1 MDGTNVK
8 SKGRIADK
16 ISLFERG
23 ATNAVS
29 SSTNL
34 RHLDISP
41 ARNVPSRLFTER
53 AGTRSSSAPP
63 NQTVKE
69 RAMNFNA
76 RRRGEEKLTLP
87 LNKGHSKTAEI
98 SGSGCYEK
106 STAKT
111 ETSGKLTARSK
122 PHLNI
127 ARTDYKSHNAT
138 QVGSSE
144 STSDSNIGNKELDS
158 LPMVSSP
165 TDETPQVKS
174 PNRTGSRSKRRRGKD
189 PMSPANKKWVK
200 VNKRSRTNLL

>member
-87 LNKGHSKTAEI
+87 LN
-98 SGSGCYEK
+98 
-106 STAKT
+106 
-111 ETSGKLTARSK
+111 
-122 PHLNI
+122 
-127 ARTDYKSHNAT
+127 
-138 QVGSSE
+138 Q
-144 STSDSNIGNKELDS
+144 
-158 LPMVSSP
+158 
-165 TDETPQVKS
+165 
-174 PNRTGSRSKRRRGKD
+174 RRFKNG
-189 PMSPANKKWVK
+189 
-200 VNKRSRTNLL
+200 